1 MRRADRA
8 GAILLLLFGAWFAG
22 VALRNYTYWSATGP
36 GSGFF
41 PFWLGLVMAALAAL
55 LLVRAV
61 RETEPGPGSGF
72 FPFWLGL
79 AMAVLAALL
88 LVRAVRDPD
97 PGPAWVPRGRGAV
110 RFLGVLGGAIA
121 FAVLMPWLG
130 MALGTVLFLIGILR
144 LLEGHSW
151 PASLTIAVATAV
163 VN

>member
-22 VALRNYTYWSATGP
+22 VALRNYTYWSAT
-36 GSGFF
+36 
-41 PFWLGLVMAALAAL
+41 
-55 LLVRAV
+55 
-61 RETEPGPGSGF
+61 GPGSGF

-163 VN
+163 VNWLVFARWLSVPFPTGVLGF

>member
-1 MRRADRA
+1 VRRADRA

-22 VALRNYTYWSATGP
+22 VALRNYTYWSAT
-36 GSGFF
+36 
-41 PFWLGLVMAALAAL
+41 
-55 LLVRAV
+55 
-61 RETEPGPGSGF
+61 GPGSGF

-163 VN
+163 VNWLVFARWLSVPVPTGVLGF